1 MEFIPLIIVLI
12 TIAAVDIAVRAMKVV
27 DTFELEQ
34 ELAIALDTI
43 SKKEE
48 NIILLVKNVQHT
60 NREYTRMKDQRDDA
74 DSENARL
81 QDLLYEEKRKY
92 ADIAGKF

>member
-43 SKKEE
+43 SKKEK

>member
-34 ELAIALDTI
+34 ELAIALDSTPT
-43 SKKEE
+43 E
-48 NIILLVKNVQHT
+48 NTL
-60 NREYTRMKDQRDDA
+60 A
-74 DSENARL
+74 
-81 QDLLYEEKRKY
+81 
-92 ADIAGKF
+92 